1 MARIPSRTVE
11 RLIVYRRLLAARDDG
26 SSRHIY
32 SHELAGMARVSAVQ
46 VRRDL
51 MEAGFSGSP
60 SRGYEVDELLGRID
74 RILDAPEGMRAVLVG
89 VGNIGRAL
97 LSFLAGRGL
106 KIEVV
111 AAFDSDAA
119 KIGRVISGCR
129 VYDMQTLPERSLA
142 LGARLGVIAV
152 PGPQAQAVADAL
164 VEAGV
169 TGILNFA
176 PVPLLVRAGVHVE
189 QVDIM
194 RALEKVAHFA
204 KQEKAREV

>member
-1 MARIPSRTVE
+1 
-11 RLIVYRRLLAARDDG
+11 
-26 SSRHIY
+26 
-32 SHELAGMARVSAVQ
+32 MARVSAVQ

-119 KIGRVISGCR
+119 KIDRVISGCR

>member
-1 MARIPSRTVE
+1 MKRIPNRTVE
-11 RLIVYRRLLAARDDG
+11 RLIVYRRVLA
-26 SSRHIY
+26 SSAAGNPGHVY

-74 RILDAPEGMRAVLVG
+74 RILDAPDGMKAVLVG

-129 VYDMQTLPERSLA
+129 VYDMQTLPERSQA

-164 VEAGV
+164 VESGV

>member
-1 MARIPSRTVE
+1 MQRIPSKTVE
-11 RLIVYRRLLAARDDG
+11 RLIVYRRVLA
-26 SSRHIY
+26 SRVEGRSGHVY

-74 RILDAPEGMRAVLVG
+74 RILDAPDGMKAVLVG

-111 AAFDSDAA
+111 AAFDNDVA
-119 KIGRVISGCR
+119 KIDRVISGCR
-129 VYDMQTLPERSLA
+129 VYDMQTLPERSRA
-142 LGARLGVIAV
+142 LGVRIGVIAV
-152 PGPQAQAVADAL
+152 PGPQAQAAADAL
-164 VEAGV
+164 VESGV

-176 PVPLLVRAGVHVE
+176 PVPLLVRAGVQVE

>member
-11 RLIVYRRLLAARDDG
+11 RLIVYRRLLASRVDG

-119 KIGRVISGCR
+119 KIDRVISGCR

-189 QVDIM
+189 LVDIM

>member
-1 MARIPSRTVE
+1 MERLGSRTVE
-11 RLIVYRRLLAARDDG
+11 RLIVYRRLLASRG
-26 SSRHIY
+26 EGQGRHIY
-32 SHELAGMARVSAVQ
+32 SHELAGLARVSAVQ

-60 SRGYEVDELLGRID
+60 SRGYDVDQLLGRID

-89 VGNIGRAL
+89 VGNIGRSL

-106 KIEVV
+106 KVDIV
-111 AAFDSDAA
+111 AAFDSDPA
-119 KIGRVISGCR
+119 KINRVISGCR
-129 VYDMQTLPERSLA
+129 VYDTQALPERA
-142 LGARLGVIAV
+142 REFGAYVGIIAV
-152 PGPQAQAVADAL
+152 PGPQAQATAEAL

-176 PVPLLVRAGVHVE
+176 PVPLHVRPGVHVE

-194 RALEKVAHFA
+194 RAIEKVAHFA

>member
-1 MARIPSRTVE
+1 MERLSSKTVE
-11 RLIVYRRLLAARDDG
+11 RLIVYRRLLASRGDG
-26 SSRHIY
+26 QSRHIY
-32 SHELAGMARVSAVQ
+32 SHELAGLAKVSAVQ

-60 SRGYEVDELLGRID
+60 SRGYEVDQLLGRID
-74 RILDAPEGMRAVLVG
+74 RILDAPDGMKAVLVG

-106 KIEVV
+106 KIQIV
-111 AAFDSDAA
+111 AAFDNDLP
-119 KIGRVISGCR
+119 KIDRVISGCR
-129 VYDMQTLPERSLA
+129 VFDMQTLPERVRE
-142 LGARLGVIAV
+142 LGAYLGIIAV
-152 PGPQAQAVADAL
+152 PGPQAQAAADAL

-176 PVPLLVRAGVHVE
+176 PVPLSVRTGVQVE

-194 RALEKVAHFA
+194 RAIEKVAHFA